1 MDPEWPPRPLL
12 INGGPSPSLGHLR
25 TPISNELGIP
35 TDKMVIFKFLPQSL
49 EWVELRAG
57 MKSTAAAAT
66 AAANTTGTASLR
78 GAKTGTL
85 PIGSSAAK
93 KSDNILEPPYSM
105 KEGDLLCAFAALPV
119 ASAAEA
125 AARTYT
131 VSRRLDQSLR
141 KLIEVRKKERRARVK
156 GGPSEAGAMAG
167 ATASGSDGAHVAA
180 GGRKKFTQ
188 EVILTLGGDLDF
200 SDDDSCNDGT

>member
-1 MDPEWPPRPLL
+1 
-12 INGGPSPSLGHLR
+12 
-25 TPISNELGIP
+25 
-35 TDKMVIFKFLPQSL
+35 
-49 EWVELRAG
+49 
-57 MKSTAAAAT
+57 MKSTAAATAVAT
-66 AAANTTGTASLR
+66 ATGGSAAGPRGT
-78 GAKTGTL
+78 KTGTL

-119 ASAAEA
+119 SSAAEA

-156 GGPSEAGAMAG
+156 GVPSGAGADAG
-167 ATASGSDGAHVAA
+167 TGTAASGSDGAHAAA
-180 GGRKKFTQ
+180 GGRKKFSQ
-188 EVILTLGGDLDF
+188 EVVLTLGGDLDF
-200 SDDDSCNDGT
+200 SDDDSCSDAT